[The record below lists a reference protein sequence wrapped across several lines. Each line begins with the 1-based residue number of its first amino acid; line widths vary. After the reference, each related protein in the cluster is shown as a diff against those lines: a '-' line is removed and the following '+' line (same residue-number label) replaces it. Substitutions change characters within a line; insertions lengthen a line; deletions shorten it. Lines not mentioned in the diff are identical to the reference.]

1 MNSNEAETINKTK
14 RWDYL
19 DKMRTDVNTNDN
31 KEVTLLI
38 GGNFGKV
45 LEPR

>member
-31 KEVTLLI
+31 KEVTLLT